1 MTARIERGGA
11 VAIYG
16 TTATRCDLAAETRT
30 HQGLNSTRSGGST
43 VSGDNDF
50 SMLLIGGRGND
61 YRDLSL
67 FPI

>member
-30 HQGLNSTRSGGST
+30 HQGLNST
-43 VSGDNDF
+43 
-50 SMLLIGGRGND
+50 LLRPLSWHRVMAEMGHEDQFPPRRLNAR
-61 YRDLSL
+61 YRLS
-67 FPI
+67 

>member
-30 HQGLNSTRSGGST
+30 HQGLNSTLLRPLSWHRVMAETLHKTGSNRSPT
-43 VSGDNDF
+43 
-50 SMLLIGGRGND
+50 
-61 YRDLSL
+61 
-67 FPI
+67 